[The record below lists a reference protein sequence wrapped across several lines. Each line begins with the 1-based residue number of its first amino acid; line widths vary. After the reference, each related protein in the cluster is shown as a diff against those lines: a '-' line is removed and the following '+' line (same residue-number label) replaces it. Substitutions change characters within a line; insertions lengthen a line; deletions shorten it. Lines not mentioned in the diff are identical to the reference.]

1 MSLTERPLVVITEY
15 IYWGFVECTAAILAA
30 CLPTLNSVIGIDR
43 IVEWPTRFRTLFSRS
58 RSEEGTR
65 SRDKDNKPPS
75 DLEDGIHLGPI
86 PRARL
91 AGDISSV
98 EDGDDIYIG
107 PSAASRSVRSEAPL
121 IKPDPMP
128 AMEVRVVDKV

>member
-1 MSLTERPLVVITEY
+1 VITEY

-58 RSEEGTR
+58 RSEQRTN
-65 SRDKDNKPPS
+65 SRDRDNKPPS
-75 DLEDGIHLGPI
+75 DLEDGIHLDPI
-86 PRARL
+86 PPPRL

-98 EDGDDIYIG
+98 EDGGDIYMG

-121 IKPDPMP
+121 IKPNPMP
-128 AMEVRVVDKV
+128 ATDVGVVGEV